1 MEADTVLDKLKAHLT
16 LEQNFAHR
24 VFLDSVK
31 RLSESE
37 ADELLGLIYAS
48 YLIRVKLLE
57 NLVLYCAAMD
67 IDLPC
72 FGDLLD
78 MA

>member
-48 YLIRVKLLE
+48 YLIRGKLLE
-57 NLVLYCAAMD
+57 NIVMYCVEKD

-72 FGDLLD
+72 FGDLID